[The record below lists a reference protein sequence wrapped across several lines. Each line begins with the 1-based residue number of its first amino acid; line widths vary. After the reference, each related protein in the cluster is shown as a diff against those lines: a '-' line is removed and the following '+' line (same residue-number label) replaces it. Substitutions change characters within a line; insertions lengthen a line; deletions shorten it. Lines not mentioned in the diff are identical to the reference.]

1 MTIAKLDTSWTK
13 QIEELPPYKLI
24 AFKTLSNAQEFKW
37 QQSRLW
43 WGYLGKYLE
52 YSQLKQA
59 GYLPENPLI
68 DLHPGYQEWISR
80 QGNLLLAEL
89 GLMID
94 GWQIIKNAALSE
106 GKIFDFDSPRSLFV
120 ESCRQEA
127 EFLLKPCLIGIE
139 SSSLTQIREFY
150 RQSNAFYRDRL
161 SAKEAAEWLE
171 EFKTCGH
178 WTYFSIYAIWQH
190 RHKALSKSWQEYLK
204 AYKQVTSIYCDKEFF
219 KPYGLKASQV
229 MWRGGKMFDAKNQS
243 PVKLPSK
250 L

>member
-1 MTIAKLDTSWTK
+1 MTIAKLDTNWTK

-24 AFKTLSNAQEFKW
+24 AFKTLSDAQELKW

-52 YSQLKQA
+52 YSQLEQA

-68 DLHPGYQEWISR
+68 DLHPGYQEWIIR
-80 QGNLLLAEL
+80 EGNLLLAEL
-89 GLMID
+89 GLMIE

-120 ESCRQEA
+120 ESCKQEA
-127 EFLLKPCLIGIE
+127 AHLLKPCLMGIE

-150 RQSNAFYRDRL
+150 RQSNALYRDRL
-161 SAKEAAEWLE
+161 ADTEEAEWLE
-171 EFKTCGH
+171 EFKSCEH

-190 RHKALSKSWQEYLK
+190 RLKALNKSWQEYLK
-204 AYKQVTSIYCDKEFF
+204 AYKQVMAIYCDKEFF
-219 KPYGLKASQV
+219 KPYELKASQV
-229 MWRGGKMFDAKNQS
+229 VWRGGKMFDAKNQS
-243 PVKLPSK
+243 PIKIPSK